1 MMTIFTES
9 KRKRARN
16 ATARR
21 KKNRGCTKEKCLAR
35 GTYKYDSNTPY
46 CHKREMKYEII
57 EGGSI

>member
-16 ATARR
+16 ATVRR
-21 KKNRGCTKEKCLAR
+21 KKIEDATKEKCLAR